1 MFNCN
6 SSAVIATDSA
16 AVFDVFLAAGCVC
29 ISDAEVA
36 VVLVVVGSAKESA
49 FCRLRLMRF
58 KYQRCCDLSKY
69 RRFILESAHDL

>member
-1 MFNCN
+1 VLYGT
-6 SSAVIATDSA
+6 SAVVATDSA
-16 AVFDVFLAAGCVC
+16 AVFDVFLAASCVC

-36 VVLVVVGSAKESA
+36 VVVVVGSAKESA

-69 RRFILESAHDL
+69 

>member
-1 MFNCN
+1 MLYGT
-6 SSAVIATDSA
+6 SAVVATDSA
-16 AVFDVFLAAGCVC
+16 AVFDVFLAASCVC

-36 VVLVVVGSAKESA
+36 VVVVGSAKESA
-49 FCRLRLMRF
+49 FCRIRLMRF